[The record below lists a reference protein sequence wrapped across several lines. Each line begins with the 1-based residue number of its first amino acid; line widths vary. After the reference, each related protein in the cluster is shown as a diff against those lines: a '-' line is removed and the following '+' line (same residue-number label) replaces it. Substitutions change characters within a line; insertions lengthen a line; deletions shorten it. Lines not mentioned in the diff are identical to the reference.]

1 MVFAGQIPT
10 TYVSR
15 PFSAMPGKSQ
25 LPVTSMKR
33 LFHSSRL
40 LLGLCSANRALQIVM
55 AVNLPAGRRHHGRNR
70 HYRQTKLATGLLLV
84 R

>member
-1 MVFAGQIPT
+1 
-10 TYVSR
+10 
-15 PFSAMPGKSQ
+15 
-25 LPVTSMKR
+25 MKR